1 MNIWFVSST
10 GKGTFEVARSSLQ
23 RFTTKELR
31 GGRLTRR
38 YFTYRATILAA
49 LVLSSCGVS
58 VIAGNYNPPQE
69 VKYDSVWNA
78 GWLQISKDSK
88 PLIAT
93 SDAPGVCNV
102 GGSQQGC
109 VATDSKLIADFRS
122 FASKLS
128 SSLVPPEFSL
138 ANRTFH
144 RYVTESIRG
153 PSERDAA
160 IDSSN
165 SNRSLKN
172 SNHELKSAQ
181 KLIEKA
187 LSQYRGPNKPSNPFS

>member
-1 MNIWFVSST
+1 MVRLVNGQRDFRSRANFVAKIHHERAS
-10 GKGTFEVARSSLQ
+10 
-23 RFTTKELR
+23 
-31 GGRLTRR
+31 GGRMTRR
-38 YFTYRATILAA
+38 YFTYTTTVLAA

-128 SSLVPPEFSL
+128 SSLVPPEFSRKSYVSPVCDREHQGTVRARCRDRFVEFKQVSQKFQPRAQERPETHRESSL
-138 ANRTFH
+138 AISR
-144 RYVTESIRG
+144 
-153 PSERDAA
+153 
-160 IDSSN
+160 
-165 SNRSLKN
+165 
-172 SNHELKSAQ
+172 AQ
-181 KLIEKA
+181 
-187 LSQYRGPNKPSNPFS
+187 